1 MRNLPAE
8 EMENLLKPD
17 ADIAATLIAR
27 LAAMSDQELSMLD
40 TVITPEV
47 AQVLIKLL
55 PELQALITAV
65 SEEIPN

>member
-27 LAAMSDQELSMLD
+27 LAVMSDQELSMLD

-47 AQVLIKLL
+47 AQVLMKLL

-65 SEEIPN
+65 GEEIPN

>member
-47 AQVLIKLL
+47 AQILIKLL

-65 SEEIPN
+65 GEEIPN

>member
-65 SEEIPN
+65 GEEIPN

>member
-17 ADIAATLIAR
+17 ADISATLIAR

-47 AQVLIKLL
+47 AQVLMKLL

-65 SEEIPN
+65 GEEIPN

>member
-27 LAAMSDQELSMLD
+27 LATCHFEERLSKYKF
-40 TVITPEV
+40 ECY
-47 AQVLIKLL
+47 
-55 PELQALITAV
+55 
-65 SEEIPN
+65 

>member
-17 ADIAATLIAR
+17 ADISATLIAR
-27 LAAMSDQELSMLD
+27 LAAMSDKELSMLD

-47 AQVLIKLL
+47 AQVLMKLL

-65 SEEIPN
+65 GEEIPN

>member
-27 LAAMSDQELSMLD
+27 LAVMSDQELSMLD

-47 AQVLIKLL
+47 AQVLMKFL

-65 SEEIPN
+65 GEEIPN

>member
-1 MRNLPAE
+1 MRNLPAG

-65 SEEIPN
+65 GEEIPN

>member
-17 ADIAATLIAR
+17 ADISATLIAR

-47 AQVLIKLL
+47 AQVLMKFL

-65 SEEIPN
+65 GEEIPN

>member
-1 MRNLPAE
+1 
-8 EMENLLKPD
+8 MENLLKPD
-17 ADIAATLIAR
+17 ADISATLIAR

-65 SEEIPN
+65 GEEIPN

>member
-47 AQVLIKLL
+47 AQVLMKLL

-65 SEEIPN
+65 GEEIPN

>member
-47 AQVLIKLL
+47 AQVLMKFL